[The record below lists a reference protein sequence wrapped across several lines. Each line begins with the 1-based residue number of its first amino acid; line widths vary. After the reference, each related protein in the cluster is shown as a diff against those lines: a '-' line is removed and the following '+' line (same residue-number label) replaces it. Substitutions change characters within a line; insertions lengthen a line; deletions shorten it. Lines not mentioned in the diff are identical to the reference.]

1 MAGELQRVRDALS
14 HARGQRSALGDPEE
28 LEGRRE
34 ALTQALEERR
44 QEHQAL
50 SLALEALEEANGQLR
65 ARFSPALNRRAGEL
79 FSALTGGKYEEVT
92 LTRELEASAREAG
105 DIRPR
110 RALTL
115 SRGTVDQLYLAV
127 RLAVCELALPGED
140 PAPLVLD
147 DALSDFDD
155 GRMALALE
163 CLRDLSQ
170 KRQVLLFTC
179 HSREQAWLERN
190 GGGAS

>member
-1 MAGELQRVRDALS
+1 M
-14 HARGQRSALGDPEE
+14 
-28 LEGRRE
+28 
-34 ALTQALEERR
+34 T
-44 QEHQAL
+44 
-50 SLALEALEEANGQLR
+50 LEALEEANGQLR
-65 ARFSPALNRRAGEL
+65 ARFSPALNQRAGEL

-163 CLRDLSQ
+163 CLRDLART
-170 KRQVLLFTC
+170 RQVLLFTC
-179 HSREQAWLERN
+179 HSREQSWLERY
-190 GGGAS
+190 GSSSP